1 MDNKMIPLAIFLA
14 SYLLQINVIDAVIGI
29 NWGRENAQRLLPSNV
44 VDLMLQNGIRAA
56 RIFTTEDE
64 LLEAFA
70 GSQINLT
77 INIPSYNTIK
87 SLQEAIV
94 WVQTKKEHFIVSN
107 VRQIYLSDFA
117 LSFSFNK
124 TIINDAINGL
134 RNLQEAINLEGFGER
149 IKVTIP
155 NHKGILKMNN
165 TSLRPSEAEF
175 LDIIKPEMTTF
186 IQILEQNKAPFVV
199 SITTIGDIQE
209 WGVDYNFAFT
219 DNKSSLVIRDVN
231 GAVYTNAF
239 EVMYD
244 SYVWALKKLNASPDL
259 RVIVGQVGWPTDG
272 FPGANATMAER
283 YFKSLLPFVSSN
295 KGTPMC
301 PGKPIDIY
309 IQALTDENRIMYYGN
324 GSFMRHWGIYM
335 SNGKP
340 KYNIDLS
347 GRGGDNYL
355 VESKG
360 IQRMPQRWCVYN
372 EDRSNIKKLINQMD
386 KACALADCTALTPG
400 GSCSHLDFL
409 RNVTYVFNMYF
420 QVMFQNETECD
431 FEGLGRVSTVNPS
444 TPECIFP
451 VEVVRPE
458 PKTSSAGKVFFVRP
472 NSAIFVILLSIL
484 GTLFWN

>member
-87 SLQEAIV
+87 SLQEAII

-107 VRQIYLSDFA
+107 VRQIYMADFA
-117 LSFSFNK
+117 FSFSFNK
-124 TIINDAINGL
+124 TIINDAISGL
-134 RNLQEAINLEGFGER
+134 RYLQEAINLEGFGNE

-155 NHKGILKMNN
+155 NHKGILKFNN

-244 SYVWALKKLNASPDL
+244 SYVWALKKLNASSDL
-259 RVIVGQVGWPTDG
+259 RVIVGQIGWPTDG
-272 FPGANATMAER
+272 YPGANASMAER
-283 YFKSLLPFVSSN
+283 YYKSLLPYVISN

-309 IQALTDENRIMYYGN
+309 IQALTDENRMKYWGD
-324 GSFMRHWGIYM
+324 GSFTRHWGIYM

-340 KYNIDLS
+340 KYKIDLS
-347 GRGGDNYL
+347 GQGGDNYPA
-355 VESKG
+355 EGKG
-360 IQRMPQRWCVYN
+360 IMRMPNRWCMFNDNQSDVAKL
-372 EDRSNIKKLINQMD
+372 KKQID
-386 KACALADCTALTPG
+386 KACVTADCTALGPG
-400 GSCSHLDFL
+400 GSCSRLGYPL
-409 RNVTYVFNMYF
+409 NVSYAFNMHF
-420 QVMFQNETECD
+420 QFQYQNETECD
-431 FEGLGRVSTVNPS
+431 FDGLGHVSTVDPS
-444 TPECIFP
+444 TPDC
-451 VEVVRPE
+451 
-458 PKTSSAGKVFFVRP
+458 TDL
-472 NSAIFVILLSIL
+472 ILLNGKANRYETFQIIC
-484 GTLFWN
+484 TL